1 MNIKELLGAN
11 ADDVWSQYVPIV
23 SDKHHTDIYI
33 TDGIEEPSSY
43 NEMCHTLRAAD
54 RADTVTIHLNTPG
67 GIIDSAFMIVDA
79 IKSSKATVTAY
90 LSGTVAS
97 AGTIIALACDK
108 LIVSDHTSWMS
119 HNYSGGMMG
128 KGHEMKARQEFM
140 DSSLKDA
147 FHDFYAGFFDE
158 DEMKSVIDGKDIWI
172 GKTEILQ
179 RWDNRKA
186 YLRGLKVLDKD
197 K

>member
-1 MNIKELLGAN
+1 MNIKELLRPDTN
-11 ADDVWSQYVPIV
+11 DVWSNYVPII
-23 SDKHHTDIYI
+23 SDKYHTDIYV
-33 TDGIEEPSSY
+33 TDGIEDPSSY
-43 NEMCHTLRAAD
+43 NEMCHILRTAD
-54 RADTVTIHLNTPG
+54 RGDTITIHLNTPG

-108 LIVSDHTSWMS
+108 LLVSDHTSWMS

-140 DSSLKDA
+140 DSSLKAA
-147 FHDFYAGFFDE
+147 FHDFYAGFFD
-158 DEMKSVIDGKDIWI
+158 DAEMKSVIDGKDIWM
-172 GKTEILQ
+172 GKDEILQ
-179 RWDNRKA
+179 RWNNRKA
-186 YLRGLKVLDKD
+186 YLRDQKVLDKE